1 MSEVPNKEVPVQAS
15 NEPSHEIASTEATPT
30 ANDEQGDDSVYK
42 RGQLAKWTR
51 TRKADKRDEDSKR
64 AKRPQREHKVT

>member
-1 MSEVPNKEVPVQAS
+1 MSEVTNKEVPTKVTNESS
-15 NEPSHEIASTEATPT
+15 NEVVSAETTST
-30 ANDEQGDDSVYK
+30 ANDEQGDDSVYN
-42 RGQLAKWTR
+42 RGQQSKWTK